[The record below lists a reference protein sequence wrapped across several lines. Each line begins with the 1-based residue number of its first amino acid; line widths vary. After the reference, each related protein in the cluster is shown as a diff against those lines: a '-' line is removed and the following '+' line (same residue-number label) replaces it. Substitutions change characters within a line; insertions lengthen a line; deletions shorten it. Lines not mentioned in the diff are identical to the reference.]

1 MNRLANREMTDRPRP
16 IGLRRNCRAV
26 ARWLRFVGAGV
37 LLLLLRGLVGC
48 GRNGTSSPFRSD
60 VAVTVLYQGK
70 PLGDIEVRLYRSDVA
85 TNSDTTTAA
94 EPNWVGFSDAA
105 VVAYLSPAGEV
116 AGDTSAAAAQTIW
129 LVAVRSDGDSGW
141 TLDPRLGDPERSGL
155 TIRFADSPGPTPLN
169 LPDQAIRSL

>member
-1 MNRLANREMTDRPRP
+1 M
-16 IGLRRNCRAV
+16 
-26 ARWLRFVGAGV
+26 GAGV
-37 LLLLLRGLVGC
+37 LLLHGLVGC

-70 PLGDIEVRLYRSDVA
+70 PLGNVEVRLYRSDVA

-105 VVAYLSPAGEV
+105 GVAYLSPAGEV
-116 AGDTSAAAAQTIW
+116 AGDKSAAAAESTW
-129 LVAVRSDGDSGW
+129 LVAVRSDGGW